1 LLCAA
6 AAAAA
11 LYPCVAPAQ
20 DGGPQSLPE
29 ITVIGITPFSGGI
42 DADKVPANVHG
53 FLGTDLS
60 RNGMPTLAGTLER
73 NLGSVTINDV
83 QGSVAQPDIAYR
95 GFDASPVLGTPQG
108 LAVYQNG
115 VRINEAF
122 GDAMN
127 WDLVPDFAIN
137 RLSLVSANPIFGL
150 NALGGA
156 LALEMKNGF
165 NTPSGGEARVSG
177 GSFGRID
184 GVVEAAVQSGKLASY
199 IGGRGFFEESW
210 RDHSPVSVHQ
220 LYADL
225 GGENE
230 EVSAHIAFSGA
241 SNLINAIGPTPTEL
255 LSRSNNAVYT
265 SPQSTRNDLAFLT
278 LTGSYRPSA
287 DVTFDADAYYRH
299 FRQRIANGNT
309 SAVQVCGAPVGP
321 GTLCFNDPTTVLFDT
336 GGQPIPNI
344 LNGATPGQIDRTATN
359 ADGVGG
365 AAQMTAKTA
374 VLEHPNHLVIGASL
388 DHGVVDFRAQSE
400 LGIIASSLLVNGTGF
415 TIDQPAG
422 DLAPVRLATVNNYCG
437 IYAADT
443 LDVTSRLAVTLGGRF
458 NLATIRLDD
467 RAGGSLSGA
476 HRYSRFNPAAGATYK
491 VIEKLTAYAGYSE
504 TNRAPTAAELGCSDP
519 THPCIIDNFV
529 VSDPPL
535 KQVVA
540 HTYEAGLRGSFVSLP
555 GEGKLAWNLG
565 LFRTDSD
572 NDIFNVPSTLSGF
585 GSFLNAGKTLR
596 QGIETGMSYHSEH
609 WLARLDYTYLDARFR
624 TPLTLSSPSN
634 PFADGSGTIVVRPGN
649 RLPSLPSHRLKL
661 GIDYAVTQDWAIG
674 GDLLAQSGQYLRG
687 DESNQNPKIP
697 GYHVINLRSSYALTD
712 HITIF
717 GLAQNLFGEG
727 YSTFGTFFDPTQ
739 IPSLGL
745 TNPRSLT
752 PGAPRGF
759 FVGVRASL

>member
-1 LLCAA
+1 M
-6 AAAAA
+6 
-11 LYPCVAPAQ
+11 
-20 DGGPQSLPE
+20 
-29 ITVIGITPFSGGI
+29 IGITPFNGGI

-53 FLGTDLS
+53 FSGVDLS
-60 RNGMPTLAGTLER
+60 RNGTPSLTDTLEH
-73 NLGSVTINDV
+73 NLGSVSINDV
-83 QGSVAQPDIAYR
+83 QGSVAQPDVAYR
-95 GFDASPVLGTPQG
+95 GFAASPVLGTPQG

-122 GDAMN
+122 GDAVN
-127 WDLVPDFAIN
+127 WDMVPDFAVN
-137 RLSLVSANPIFGL
+137 HVSLVSANPIFGL

-177 GSFGRID
+177 GSFGRTD
-184 GVVEAAVQSGKLASY
+184 GVVEAAARLGKLASY
-199 IGGRGFFEESW
+199 IGGRGFFEEGW
-210 RDHSPVSVHQ
+210 RDHSPVSIYQ

-225 GGENE
+225 GGEGENA
-230 EVSAHIAFSGA
+230 SAHVTFSGA
-241 SNLINAIGPTPTEL
+241 SGLINAIGPTPAEL
-255 LSRSNNAVYT
+255 LARSNSAVYT

-287 DVTFDADAYYRH
+287 DIAFDADAYYRH

-321 GTLCFNDPTTVLFDT
+321 GTLCFNDPTTILFDR

-344 LNGATPGQIDRTATN
+344 LNGATPGQLDRTAT
-359 ADGVGG
+359 DTDSVGG

-374 VLEHPNHLVIGASL
+374 VLERPNHFVAGASL
-388 DHGVVDFRAQSE
+388 DHGAVDFRAQSE

-415 TIDQPAG
+415 TMDQPAG
-422 DLAPVRLATVNNYCG
+422 DLAPVKLAATNNYYG
-437 IYAADT
+437 VYAADT

-467 RAGGSLSGA
+467 RAGGLLSGV
-476 HRYSRFNPAAGATYK
+476 HRYSRFNPASGATYK
-491 VIEKLTAYAGYSE
+491 LLPILTAYAGYSE

-540 HTYEAGLRGSFVSLP
+540 HTYEAGMRGTFAMLP
-555 GEGKLAWNLG
+555 GEGNLAWNLG

-585 GSFLNAGKTLR
+585 GSFRNAGKTRR
-596 QGIETGMSYHSEH
+596 QGIEAGTSYRSEH
-609 WLARLDYTYLDARFR
+609 WLAHLDYTFLDARFR
-624 TPLTLSSPSN
+624 TPLSLSSPSN
-634 PFADGSGTIVVRPGN
+634 PFADGNGTIMVKPGD

-661 GIDYAVTQDWAIG
+661 GIDYAVTEEWAIG
-674 GDLLAQSGQYLRG
+674 GDLIAQSGQYLRG
-687 DESNQNPKIP
+687 DELNQNPKIP
-697 GYHVINLRSSYALTD
+697 GYHVINLRSSYALTE
-712 HITIF
+712 HIAIF
-717 GLAQNLFGEG
+717 GVVQNLFGEK
-727 YSTFGTFFDPTQ
+727 YTTFGTFFDPTK

-752 PGAPRGF
+752 PGAPRAF